1 MLNFDTI
8 QLKNFSCP
16 ILKLYQNVV
25 LKNELFKSSR
35 YLLEKVV
42 RFNIFMSQGKLK

>member
-8 QLKNFSCP
+8 QMEDFLCP
-16 ILKLYQNVV
+16 FLKLNQNVV

-42 RFNIFMSQGKLK
+42 RFNIFMSQGKFK